1 MKFSTGLL
9 IFVILLIAYINRLPP
24 TEKFNNETTE
34 FDGIH
39 SYGYIFPGSRP
50 VYENRV
56 TASLMNW

>member
-1 MKFSTGLL
+1 MKFSIVLL
-9 IFVILLIAYINRLPP
+9 IFLIVLVGYINRLPP
-24 TEKFNNETTE
+24 TEKFKTETTE

-56 TASLMNW
+56 TAPLMNW